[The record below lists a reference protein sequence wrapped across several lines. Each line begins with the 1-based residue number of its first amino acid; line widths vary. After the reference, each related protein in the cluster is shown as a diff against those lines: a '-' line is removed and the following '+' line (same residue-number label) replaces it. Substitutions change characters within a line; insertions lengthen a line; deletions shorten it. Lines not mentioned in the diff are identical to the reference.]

1 MSKEELKNQDKSED
15 EDPRE
20 IFESDGEEGHSADNA
35 DELDPITFRQKYPL
49 DHIKRI
55 VDTKMTN
62 LDPEHL
68 DSQAEVV
75 NLFTQIYIVR
85 DYAYCDR
92 IDSLN
97 IQIMDPFY
105 RQRVREH
112 NRHAEE

>member
-1 MSKEELKNQDKSED
+1 MSKEELQKLDKSED
-15 EDPRE
+15 EDPKE
-20 IFESDGEEGHSADNA
+20 ILESDLGDEQSAEGA

-55 VDTKMTN
+55 VQTKMTN

-92 IDSLN
+92 IDSIH